1 MERHGIEWEQLG
13 THHEHLSV
21 IDFKK
26 EQRSMEV
33 TALDEQIT
41 AKRDE
46 IGFLV
51 EKKVSA
57 QNTLDD
63 VQSIVGITQD
73 KLQTVRNT
81 ARFVANNARQY
92 DDNPEYELPTPK
104 PLMSAKTYHETIA
117 LPLVRKLKDVIRSV
131 LLQFSEKTRDLKA
144 AFDRANSQIRYLT
157 KRAETL
163 EPENNQLRGVERDY
177 RRLQSII
184 GRERLDELVTTANE
198 WEIAARKPQKNHD
211 YVR

>member
-1 MERHGIEWEQLG
+1 MEQLG
-13 THHEHLSV
+13 THREHLSV

-26 EQRSMEV
+26 EQRTQEV
-33 TALDEQIT
+33 AALEVQIT

-46 IGFLV
+46 INILV
-51 EKKVSA
+51 EKKASA

-63 VQSIVGITQD
+63 VQSKVGITQG

-117 LPLVRKLKDVIRSV
+117 LQHS
-131 LLQFSEKTRDLKA
+131 FS
-144 AFDRANSQIRYLT
+144 Y
-157 KRAETL
+157 
-163 EPENNQLRGVERDY
+163 GV
-177 RRLQSII
+177 
-184 GRERLDELVTTANE
+184 
-198 WEIAARKPQKNHD
+198 
-211 YVR
+211 